1 MSFDKITKDS
11 ISGVIG
17 ILNSIEPDRTADIL
31 QKGKPA
37 MIGEIRTWSDGK
49 YRKTATG
56 WEPVKS
62 GSESRP
68 KEEVS
73 TPSGENTKPSD
84 IYADLSPEK
93 RLLVKEAKPSSQ
105 EEISRAEV
113 ILTFA
118 NQKLLNLWENEISGQ
133 ISDGMWENSRN
144 IDWLWKNSATR
155 LGDTTKVEVTNQYI
169 VGKKSFPL
177 SGELK
182 SIIGER
188 ATEKSGFKD
197 MKEMSQAWAEISNA
211 ISNVSENKEQR
222 QVREN
227 ALQQDRIRKEEAI
240 AAIKIDLQSKGFI
253 HVYDWKSK
261 LSLGTIGEKEISLEV
276 DPQSLTEG
284 RKVKTSLS
292 VYGKKN
298 PLKEAVYIS
307 VDKLIDYGNSAKQF
321 ISTIQ
326 DY

>member
-1 MSFDKITKDS
+1 MSLDKITKDS
-11 ISGVIG
+11 INGVIG
-17 ILNSIEPDRTADIL
+17 ILNSIEPDRTAEVL
-31 QKGKPA
+31 EKGKPA
-37 MIGEIRTWSDGK
+37 MVGEIRTWSDGK

-56 WEPVKS
+56 WEPVKDGGNKS
-62 GSESRP
+62 NVETSIS
-68 KEEVS
+68 S
-73 TPSGENTKPSD
+73 SDSTKPGD

-105 EEISRAEV
+105 EEINRAEV

-144 IDWLWKNSATR
+144 TDWLWKNSATR

-177 SGELK
+177 NGELK

-188 ATEKSGFKD
+188 ATEEAGFKD

-227 ALQQDRIRKEEAI
+227 ALQQDRIRKEKAI
-240 AAIKIDLQSKGFI
+240 AAIKIDLQEKGFT

-276 DPQSLTEG
+276 DPKSLTEDK
-284 RKVKTSLS
+284 KVKTSIS
-292 VYGKKN
+292 FYGKKN
-298 PLKEAVYIS
+298 ILKEGVYIS
-307 VDKLIDYGNSAKQF
+307 VDKLIDYGNSVRQF

>member
-11 ISGVIG
+11 INGVIG
-17 ILNSIEPDRTADIL
+17 ILNSIEPDRTAEVIE
-31 QKGKPA
+31 KGKLA
-37 MIGEIRTWSDGK
+37 MVGEVRTWSDGK

-73 TPSGENTKPSD
+73 TPSSDSTKSD
-84 IYADLSPEK
+84 DVYAGLSPEK

-105 EEISRAEV
+105 EEIDRAEV

-133 ISDGMWENSRN
+133 ISDGQWENSRN
-144 IDWLWKNSATR
+144 TDWLWKNSATK
-155 LGDTTKVEVTNQYI
+155 LGDTTKVEVTNMYS
-169 VGKKSFPL
+169 VGKKTFPL
-177 SGELK
+177 SSELK

-188 ATEKSGFKD
+188 ATEKAGFRD

-211 ISNVSENKEQR
+211 ISNVSENKEHR
-222 QVREN
+222 QVRES
-227 ALQQDRIRKEEAI
+227 ALQQDRIVREKAI
-240 AAIKIDLQSKGFI
+240 AAAKIDLQEKGFT

-276 DPQSLTEG
+276 DPNSLT
-284 RKVKTSLS
+284 RDKKVKTSLS
-292 VYGKKN
+292 FYGKKN

-307 VDKLIDYGNSAKQF
+307 IDKLVDYGNNAKQF
-321 ISTIQ
+321 LSTIQ

>member
-1 MSFDKITKDS
+1 MSFEKVTKDS
-11 ISGVIG
+11 INGVIG
-17 ILNSIEPDRTADIL
+17 ILNSIEPDRTAEVL
-31 QKGKPA
+31 EKGKPA
-37 MIGEIRTWSDGK
+37 MVGEIRTWSDGK

-56 WEPVKS
+56 WEPVKDGGNKS
-62 GSESRP
+62 NVETSIS
-68 KEEVS
+68 S
-73 TPSGENTKPSD
+73 SDSTKPGD

-105 EEISRAEV
+105 EEINRAEV

-144 IDWLWKNSATR
+144 TDWLWKNSATR
-155 LGDTTKVEVTNQYI
+155 LGDTTKVEVTNQYT

-177 SGELK
+177 NGELK

-188 ATEKSGFKD
+188 ATEEAGFKD

-227 ALQQDRIRKEEAI
+227 ALQQDRIRKEKAI
-240 AAIKIDLQSKGFI
+240 AAIKIDLQEKGFT

-276 DPQSLTEG
+276 DPKSLTEDK
-284 RKVKTSLS
+284 KVKTSIS
-292 VYGKKN
+292 FYGKKN
-298 PLKEAVYIS
+298 ILKEGVYIS
-307 VDKLIDYGNSAKQF
+307 VDKLIDYGNSVRQF

>member
-1 MSFDKITKDS
+1 MSFEKITKDS
-11 ISGVIG
+11 INGVIG
-17 ILNSIEPDRTADIL
+17 ILNSIEPDRTAEVL
-31 QKGKPA
+31 EKGKPA
-37 MIGEIRTWSDGK
+37 MVGEIRTWSDGK

-56 WEPVKS
+56 WEPVKDGGNKS
-62 GSESRP
+62 NVETSIS
-68 KEEVS
+68 S
-73 TPSGENTKPSD
+73 SDSTKPGD

-105 EEISRAEV
+105 EEIDRAEV

-144 IDWLWKNSATR
+144 TDWLWRNSATR
-155 LGDTTKVEVTNQYI
+155 LGDTTKVEVTSQYI

-182 SIIGER
+182 SIVGER

-222 QVREN
+222 QVRED
-227 ALQQDRIRKEEAI
+227 ALQQDRIRKEKAI
-240 AAIKIDLQSKGFI
+240 AAIKIDLQEKGFI
-253 HVYDWKSK
+253 NVYDWKSK

-276 DPQSLTEG
+276 DPQSLTED
-284 RKVKTSLS
+284 RKVKASIS
-292 VYGKKN
+292 FYGKS
-298 PLKEAVYIS
+298 PLKGAVYIS
-307 VDKLIDYGNSAKQF
+307 VDKLIDYGNSVKQF
-321 ISTIQ
+321 LSTNPGLL
-326 DY
+326 D